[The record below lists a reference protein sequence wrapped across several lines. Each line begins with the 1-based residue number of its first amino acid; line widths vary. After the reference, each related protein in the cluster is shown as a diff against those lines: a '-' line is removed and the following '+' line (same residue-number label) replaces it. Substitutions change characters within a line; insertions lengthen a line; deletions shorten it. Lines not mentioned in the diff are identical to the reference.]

1 MRTRKPIITSRTENF
16 HFSVSF
22 ERNMPVEFFIVG
34 RGTVGHD
41 LDEELFELSKETCK
55 IMRGEIEC

>member
-1 MRTRKPIITSRTENF
+1 
-16 HFSVSF
+16 
-22 ERNMPVEFFIVG
+22 MPVEFFIVG